1 MIPPPAMPNAN
12 ATTNVVKKLFMKY
25 TDIDEQKYS
34 EKGIIALKIMDIL
47 FKTEQCDEKEYQ
59 AIKDLVN
66 YTCENI
72 NKGVFT
78 LDMMVNNST
87 QISYDDAK
95 NYTKVFQRFL
105 NEERTEVESVRYKLN
120 EVQCILL
127 RTSHKVSEI
136 LHTILIRN
144 HLLDYYND

>member
-12 ATTNVVKKLFMKY
+12 STTNVIKKLFMKY

-34 EKGIIALKIMDIL
+34 EKCIIALKIMDIL
-47 FKTEQCDEKEYQ
+47 FKTEQCDKGEYQ
-59 AIKDLVN
+59 KVKDLVS
-66 YTCENI
+66 YTCQNI

-78 LDMMVNNST
+78 LDMMVNSST

-95 NYTKVFQRFL
+95 NYTKVFQRFM
-105 NEERTEVESVRYKLN
+105 NEERTDVECVRFKLN
-120 EVQCILL
+120 EVQEILL
-127 RTSHKVSEI
+127 KTSFKISEI
-136 LHTILIRN
+136 LHTVLIRN